1 MMNSSKIVLL
11 AALAAVSVA
20 SPVFANAVDRAAQQG
35 VHIYNMV
42 PSDQMAGGYDPSIK
56 TQR

>member
-11 AALAAVSVA
+11 AALAAAAVA
-20 SPVFANAVDRAAQQG
+20 SPAFANAVDRAAQQG
-35 VHIYNMV
+35 VHVYNMV
-42 PSDQMAGGYDPSIK
+42 PGDQMLGGYDPSIK

>member
-20 SPVFANAVDRAAQQG
+20 SPAFANAVDRAAQQG

-42 PSDQMAGGYDPSIK
+42 PGDQMIGGYDPSIK

>member
-1 MMNSSKIVLL
+1 
-11 AALAAVSVA
+11 
-20 SPVFANAVDRAAQQG
+20 VDRAAQQG

>member
-1 MMNSSKIVLL
+1 MMNSSKLVLL
-11 AALAAVSVA
+11 AALAAVTVA
-20 SPVFANAVDRAAQQG
+20 SPAFANVVNRTAQQG

-42 PSDQMAGGYDPSIK
+42 PGDQMIGGYDPSIK